1 MIEEPV
7 CLTFFELIF
16 TTGFI
21 KIMSFLWLPVII
33 VLVLF
38 RTGND
43 LLKEIENVRSE

>member
-7 CLTFFELIF
+7 YLTFFELIF

-38 RTGND
+38 KAGND
-43 LLKEIENVRSE
+43 ILREIEDVRSE